1 MLKIGITSNIKEY
14 YKGYIDFI
22 DHYWLDY
29 FEKKNINYYLV
40 PNKKKLSKKKIKEI
54 NLLIIPGGNDVS
66 NVLKTSKIRN
76 IIEKNLIKIC
86 FKKKIPILGI
96 CRGAQLLNKSFGG
109 KISKIKKH
117 MRTRHNIFFTNRE
130 IIKKNFLNVNSFHND
145 GIKKNDLS
153 KSFKV
158 LASDKHKNIEMFISN
173 NKKIIGTMWHPEREK
188 STQLL
193 DSLIKY
199 INKK

>member
-66 NVLKTSKIRN
+66 NVLKTSNIRN

-130 IIKKNFLNVNSFHND
+130 FIKKNFLNVNSFHND

-188 STQLL
+188 NTLLL
-193 DSLIKY
+193 DILINY
-199 INKK
+199 LNKK